1 MEDSQIVPLQ
11 VMTLI
16 HQLQD
21 KNTDI
26 NLRGNYR
33 SRLQTISNVIA
44 QSIKKFDDEKMFSG
58 GKAKKPGRYVS
69 HT

>member
-1 MEDSQIVPLQ
+1 MEDHQIVPLQ

-33 SRLQTISNVIA
+33 SRLKTIGSFIEQA
-44 QSIKKFDDEKMFSG
+44 IKKFDDEKIFSG
-58 GKAKKPGRYVS
+58 GKKKPGRYVS